1 MVMMLHTNGSGCG
14 TMQPQPCPRA
24 GKRLRIFVGEAEEW
38 QGRPLYRA
46 ILEAAQ
52 RHQMAGAT
60 VLRGI
65 EGFGPDHH
73 LVSVRLPDIADNL
86 PLLIELVDSEEQIGR
101 FLPVVQRMV
110 SHGLI
115 TVTPVTMVS
124 LSTWQEWP
132 R

>member
-1 MVMMLHTNGSGCG
+1 MLHNGSGL
-14 TMQPQPCPRA
+14 TTSHERPASWR
-24 GKRLRIFVGEAEEW
+24 GKRLRIFVSEAEAW

-52 RHQMAGAT
+52 RHQIAGAT

-73 LVSVRLPDIADNL
+73 LASERLPDIADNL

-101 FLPVVQRMV
+101 FLPVLQSMV
-110 SHGLI
+110 RHGLI
-115 TVTPVTMVS
+115 TVTPVTIVA

>member
-1 MVMMLHTNGSGCG
+1 MMLHTNGSGHG
-14 TMQPQPCPRA
+14 ITQQQPLSRP

-38 QGRPLYRA
+38 QGRSLYRA

-52 RHQMAGAT
+52 RHQIAGAT

-65 EGFGPDHH
+65 EGFGPDLH
-73 LVSVRLPDIADNL
+73 LASERLPDIADNL

>member
-1 MVMMLHTNGSGCG
+1 MLHNGSGFG
-14 TMQPQPCPRA
+14 IVHEQPLSRA

-52 RHQMAGAT
+52 RHQLAGAT

-73 LVSVRLPDIADNL
+73 LVSERLPDIADNL
-86 PLLIELVDSEEQIGR
+86 PLLIELVDSEEQIER
-101 FLPVVQRMV
+101 FLPVLQDMV
-110 SHGLI
+110 ARGLM
-115 TVTPVTMVS
+115 TLTPVTMVFPPA
-124 LSTWQEWP
+124 WQEQERP

>member
-1 MVMMLHTNGSGCG
+1 MVYNGSGFG
-14 TMQPQPCPRA
+14 TAHEQPPTRA

-52 RHQMAGAT
+52 RHQLAGAT

-73 LVSVRLPDIADNL
+73 LVSERLPDIADNL
-86 PLLIELVDSEEQIGR
+86 PLLIELVDSEEQIER
-101 FLPVVQRMV
+101 FLPVLQDMV
-110 SHGLI
+110 ARGLM
-115 TVTPVTMVS
+115 TLTPVTMVFPPA
-124 LSTWQEWP
+124 WQEQP

>member
-1 MVMMLHTNGSGCG
+1 
-14 TMQPQPCPRA
+14 MQPQPFPRA

-38 QGRPLYRA
+38 QGRPLYRV

-73 LVSVRLPDIADNL
+73 LVSERLPDIADNL